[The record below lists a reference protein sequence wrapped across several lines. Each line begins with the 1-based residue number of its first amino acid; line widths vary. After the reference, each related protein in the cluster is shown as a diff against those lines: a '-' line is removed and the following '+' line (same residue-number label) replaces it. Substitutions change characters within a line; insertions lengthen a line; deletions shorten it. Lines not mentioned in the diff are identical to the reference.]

1 MIQRT
6 EAPLMSYPATL
17 AQSLAGAVRGV
28 RSLLR
33 RDAPPRSASGL
44 GRRAG
49 AARSSNLE
57 LCAVTKSFGDLQAVD
72 NVSLKVG
79 SGAFV
84 TLLGPSGSGKTTTL
98 MMIAG
103 FQTPDAG
110 EILLGGTSI
119 TQVPPYRR
127 DLGMV
132 YQNYSL
138 FPHMTVAKNI
148 AFPLEMRGVA
158 KARITERVAEVLD
171 LVRLTGLEER
181 LPQQLSG
188 GQQQRIAL
196 ARALVFEPPVL
207 LMDEPLGAL
216 DKKLREQMQAEIK
229 QIQRK
234 LGITTVYVTHDQ
246 EEALTMSDQVVVMN
260 AGRIEQMGTPAEV
273 YEQPTNRFVAD
284 FMGATNFFSAVVAE
298 PGREAVVHTSLGAR
312 FVVRGEDGWRRGDR
326 LVLTVRPERVRL
338 ERSHSAAAW
347 SCGGTVEHVT
357 YVGGQL
363 RYRVVFEGGDELIAV
378 QPNLGDSP
386 LNQGD
391 SVEVWWEPADAWIVE
406 LARA

>member
-1 MIQRT
+1 MIQHA
-6 EAPLMSYPATL
+6 EDPLMPYAATL
-17 AQSLAGAVRGV
+17 AQSLTGV
-28 RSLLR
+28 VNGVKSLLR
-33 RDAPPRSASGL
+33 RDASPQSASGL

-49 AARSSNLE
+49 AAHGSNLE
-57 LCAVTKSFGDLQAVD
+57 LRAVTKSFGDMKAVD
-72 NVSLKVG
+72 NVSLKVN

-103 FQTPDAG
+103 FQIPDAG
-110 EILLGGTSI
+110 EILLGGASI
-119 TQVPPYRR
+119 TEVPPYRR

-158 KARITERVAEVLD
+158 KARIKQRVAEALD
-171 LVRLTGLEER
+171 LVRLAGLEER

-196 ARALVFEPPVL
+196 ARALIFEPPVL

-246 EEALTMSDQVVVMN
+246 EEALTMSDWVVVMN
-260 AGRIEQMGTPAEV
+260 AGRIEQVGTPAEV
-273 YEQPTNRFVAD
+273 YEQPCSRFVAD
-284 FMGATNFFSAVVAE
+284 FMGATNFFSAVVTE
-298 PGREAVVHTSLGAR
+298 PGREAVVRTTHGSR
-312 FVVRGEDGWRRGDR
+312 FVVRGEDGWRVGDS
-326 LVLTVRPERVRL
+326 LVLTVRPERIRL
-338 ERSHSAAAW
+338 ERLQTATAW
-347 SCGGTVEHVT
+347 NCGGTIDDVT
-357 YVGGQL
+357 YVGGQF
-363 RYRVVFEGGDELIAV
+363 RYHVVLAGGDNLVAV
-378 QPNLGDSP
+378 RPNLGDAAFNP
-386 LNQGD
+386 GE
-391 SVEVWWEPADAWIVE
+391 SVEVWWEPADARIVE
-406 LARA
+406 MERA